1 MIGVTQNVRAE
12 TSRRSFT
19 HSYELLQW
27 HFAGYGPHRSAGPNR
42 PGHRVSIARQT
53 GRAKLVKLYA
63 GSLKIGKDIVSE
75 IVNRTEGVSAAFI
88 KELMRRAAQS
98 AIERD
103 PDGVLSSRTSTPHFR
118 TCYSAAAA

>member
-1 MIGVTQNVRAE
+1 MPDKA
-12 TSRRSFT
+12 
-19 HSYELLQW
+19 
-27 HFAGYGPHRSAGPNR
+27 
-42 PGHRVSIARQT
+42 

-63 GSLKIGKDIVSE
+63 RGLKIGKDIVTE

-103 PDGVLSSRTSTPHFR
+103 PDGVVIFEDIDSALQDMLFR
-118 TCYSAAAA
+118 GGRLNASLLGASAVAPG